1 MSNRQSLVSVLV
13 ASAALCLFTAGHIQ
27 AQQNFDKVEIKTQ
40 KLTDSV
46 YMLIGAGG
54 NMGLSVGPDGV
65 FLIDDQFAPLTP
77 KIEAAIKALTPKPV
91 TFVINTHWH
100 SDHTGGNV
108 NLGKAGALIVAQD
121 NVRKRLSSD
130 QFIEL
135 LGAKEKPMAKEGLP
149 VITFSQSV
157 NFHLNGDDIAVFHV
171 PNAHT
176 DGDAIIHFR
185 KANIVHMGD
194 VFFNGFYP
202 FIDFSSGGTPD
213 GFIAAVERVI
223 AITDAQTKIIPG
235 HGPLAGKAELVIY
248 RDMLVGTIGKIK
260 ALVKQGKTLEE
271 IVAAK
276 PTADFD
282 ERWGK
287 GFIPPARYIEMVM
300 KGLPK

>member
-1 MSNRQSLVSVLV
+1 MLNRQLLVKVLV
-13 ASAALCLFTAGHIQ
+13 AAAALSLFTAGHVQ

-40 KLTDSV
+40 KLTDSI

-135 LGAKEKPMAKEGLP
+135 LRAKEVPMAKEGLP

-213 GFIAAVERVI
+213 GFINAVERVI
-223 AITDAQTKIIPG
+223 ALTDAQTKIIPG

-248 RDMLVGTIGKIK
+248 REMLVGTIGKIK

>member
-1 MSNRQSLVSVLV
+1 MLNRHLLVGVVVNAVVNAVV
-13 ASAALCLFTAGHIQ
+13 ASAALWVVTVGSAH
-27 AQQNFDKVEIKTQ
+27 AQQNFEKVEIKTQ
-40 KLTDSV
+40 KLTDSI

-54 NMGLSVGPDGV
+54 NMGLSIGADGV

-91 TFVINTHWH
+91 GFVINTHWH

-108 NLGKAGALIVAQD
+108 NLGKAGALIVAHD

-135 LGAKEKPMAKEGLP
+135 LRAKEVPMAKEGLP

-213 GFIAAVERVI
+213 DSSQQLSA
-223 AITDAQTKIIPG
+223 
-235 HGPLAGKAELVIY
+235 
-248 RDMLVGTIGKIK
+248 
-260 ALVKQGKTLEE
+260 
-271 IVAAK
+271 
-276 PTADFD
+276 
-282 ERWGK
+282 
-287 GFIPPARYIEMVM
+287 
-300 KGLPK
+300 